1 MCMTPLGERNLQ
13 PELMDAPDLDPR
25 SHAQALV
32 ALRRVNVLSRTA
44 AVVWSAIRPL
54 ARSQPDRPLRVLDV
68 ASGGG
73 DVTLGIWR
81 RAQREGLPLE
91 ITGLDMSAVAVAE
104 ARSLALAERAEV
116 EFRVGNVVD
125 APLPADFDVIV
136 TSLFLHHLTRAD
148 AVRLLAAM
156 SQTARRLVVVS
167 DLRRSTAGY
176 LLAQAV
182 CRLITRSPVVHVDGP
197 RSVAGAFTMAEMRQM
212 CVEAD
217 LTPIRLVRCWPCR
230 FLLSWERA

>member
-1 MCMTPLGERNLQ
+1 
-13 PELMDAPDLDPR
+13 
-25 SHAQALV
+25 
-32 ALRRVNVLSRTA
+32 
-44 AVVWSAIRPL
+44 
-54 ARSQPDRPLRVLDV
+54 
-68 ASGGG
+68 
-73 DVTLGIWR
+73 
-81 RAQREGLPLE
+81 
-91 ITGLDMSAVAVAE
+91 MSAVAVAE

-125 APLPADFDVIV
+125 AALPADFDVIV

-156 SQTARRLVVVS
+156 SQTARRLVVVN

-212 CVEAD
+212 CVDAD
-217 LTPIRLVRCWPCR
+217 LTPIRLVALLAVPVSALLGADLNRHFNVPRPAPPCAAGG
-230 FLLSWERA
+230 SISGRARRNTVPTRRQTA